1 MSRFRWSSFRTVDLH
16 IQRHLMHRP
25 WFAYAILVAFVLL
38 LSSAPGLQR
47 FARPKAPCSDLN
59 CTSSARI
66 LLAEDVPTSWQNYRP
81 PPPASGSYGAM
92 LQGRNPA
99 AGSGF

>member
-1 MSRFRWSSFRTVDLH
+1 
-16 IQRHLMHRP
+16 MHRP

-47 FARPKAPCSDLN
+47 FARPKAPCSDLD

>member
-1 MSRFRWSSFRTVDLH
+1 
-16 IQRHLMHRP
+16 MHRP
-25 WFAYAILVAFVLL
+25 CFAYAISLAFVLL
-38 LSSAPGLQR
+38 LSSAPDLQR
-47 FARPKAPCSDLN
+47 FARPKAPCSDLD

-66 LLAEDVPTSWQNYRP
+66 LLAEDVPNSWQNYRP

>member
-1 MSRFRWSSFRTVDLH
+1 
-16 IQRHLMHRP
+16 MHRR
-25 WFAYAILVAFVLL
+25 WFAYTISLAFVLL
-38 LSSAPGLQR
+38 LSSAPELQR
-47 FARPKAPCSDLN
+47 FARKAPCSDVD

-66 LLAEDVPTSWQNYRP
+66 LLTEDVPNSWKNYRP

-99 AGSGF
+99 AGGGF